1 MSRALTIDRERLTE
15 LVGRLPNSD
24 ARDELFEIGRPL
36 IRALAGR
43 FTGRGEPLDDL
54 VQVASIAMLKAIDNY
69 DAQKGDSLLA
79 YATAVILGELRH
91 HFRDA
96 VRMVR
101 IPRPIL
107 EARRRIDDCSE
118 RLTQSLGRTP
128 VLSEIIAETGMD
140 EEAVVEAVA
149 SIGSLRPI
157 SIDSLDDGPRD
168 HGVIVSGDHATLIDA
183 EAVSVHLAGLPA
195 RERQILFLRFFR
207 GYSQAE
213 VAEEIGVSQVQVSR
227 ILSASLSR
235 IKASMAE

>member
-1 MSRALTIDRERLTE
+1 MTIDRERLTE
-15 LVGRLPNSD
+15 LVGRLPNPD

-36 IRALAGR
+36 TRALAGR

-168 HGVIVSGDHATLIDA
+168 EAVTVSGDHATLIDA
-183 EAVSVHLAGLPA
+183 ESVSVHLAGLPP

-235 IKASMAE
+235 IKASMTE